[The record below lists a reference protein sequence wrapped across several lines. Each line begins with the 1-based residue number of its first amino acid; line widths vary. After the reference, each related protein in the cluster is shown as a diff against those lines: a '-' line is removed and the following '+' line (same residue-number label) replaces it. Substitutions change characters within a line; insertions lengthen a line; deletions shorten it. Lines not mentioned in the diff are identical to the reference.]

1 MDWPDQNTSNR
12 WAIRPKQTNMD
23 VFFSHENRV
32 LNVDAH
38 NLARGA
44 SSLQEGPYIW
54 LLNTPDITCIPLVI
68 IYN

>member
-1 MDWPDQNTSNR
+1 
-12 WAIRPKQTNMD
+12 MD

-54 LLNTPDITCIPLVI
+54 LLNTPDI
-68 IYN
+68 NK